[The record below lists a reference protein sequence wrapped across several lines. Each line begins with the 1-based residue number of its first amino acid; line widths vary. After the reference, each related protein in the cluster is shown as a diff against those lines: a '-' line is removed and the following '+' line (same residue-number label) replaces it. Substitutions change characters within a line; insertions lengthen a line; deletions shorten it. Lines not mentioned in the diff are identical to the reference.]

1 MALTISSCNTF
12 HMLPGFPCSQNYCL
26 NSEQRLKIKRASK
39 TIVCTPVSRL
49 LSPKHTQKNIV
60 LTPLLPN
67 SLTPESLLFDLL
79 IVLFL
84 C

>member
-1 MALTISSCNTF
+1 MALTISSCNAF
-12 HMLPGFPCSQNYCL
+12 HMPPGGCVPKTIVLTL
-26 NSEQRLKIKRASK
+26 NKELKIKRASK

-67 SLTPESLLFDLL
+67 SLTPEKST
-79 IVLFL
+79 V
-84 C
+84 